1 MTTIIK
7 KAKVQHNKTDDFIM
21 EGNLMDVE
29 KIISN
34 IKMIECPVDELK
46 ENITSAC
53 KVPGMDGDPVV
64 VIDRNEKMDTIG
76 LQAYSVHIM
85 NGEAPQIIT
94 MVREGSEGY
103 VATVEEAFIRY

>member
-1 MTTIIK
+1 MLTCRIRI
-7 KAKVQHNKTDDFIM
+7 Q
-21 EGNLMDVE
+21 EGILMDAE

-53 KVPGMDGDPVV
+53 KVPGMDGNPVV